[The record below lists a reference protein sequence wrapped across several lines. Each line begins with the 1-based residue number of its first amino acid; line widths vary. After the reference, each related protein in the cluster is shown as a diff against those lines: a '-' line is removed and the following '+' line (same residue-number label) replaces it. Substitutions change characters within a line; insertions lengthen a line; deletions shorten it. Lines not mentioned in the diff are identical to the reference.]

1 MVLPLPAER
10 KEFESRFGF
19 ATTEVYGSTDAGLPL
34 GIPLDNIGPV
44 HAAFRRPAG
53 GRSVFDEYD
62 RPVPPG
68 VEGELVLRPER
79 PFIGQ
84 AGYWR
89 RPESTVQASRNL
101 WFHTGDV
108 VIRDEDGWYYY
119 RGRQKD
125 MIRVSGENVAPIL
138 VETALLRHP
147 AVGEAAAYG
156 LPGDLGEEVV
166 AVAVVLRQG
175 LAPTMAELRRFVEPD
190 LPYFAVP
197 RYLVALT
204 QLPKLRPRR

>member
-1 MVLPLPAER
+1 M
-10 KEFESRFGF
+10 
-19 ATTEVYGSTDAGLPL
+19 
-34 GIPLDNIGPV
+34 
-44 HAAFRRPAG
+44 
-53 GRSVFDEYD
+53 FDEYD
-62 RPVPPG
+62 RPVPAD

-89 RPESTVQASRNL
+89 SPEATVQASRNL

-108 VIRDEDGWYYY
+108 VTRDQDGWYYY

-147 AVGEAAAYG
+147 AVEEAAAYG

-166 AVAVVLRQG
+166 AVAVVLRDG
-175 LAPTMAELRRFVEPD
+175 SAPTMAELRRFVEPD

-197 RYLVALT
+197 RYMMALS
-204 QLPKLRPRR
+204 QLPKTQTSKVVKAELKARGIIAGHWDGGQPIRAQPEAEGT